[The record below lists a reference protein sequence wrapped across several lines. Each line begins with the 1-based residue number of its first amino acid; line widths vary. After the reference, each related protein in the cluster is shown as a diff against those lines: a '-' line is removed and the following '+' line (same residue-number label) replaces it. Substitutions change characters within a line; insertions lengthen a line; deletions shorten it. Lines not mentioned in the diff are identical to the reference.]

1 MANPLLDRA
10 PPQDFAGRRQALEIR
25 AKIEDFEQLVGIIEA
40 DLSDQFGRLAAREWR
55 QVPVDIRL
63 RFGWADVQKSLPAL
77 TGRVQTTVSA
87 VCQRCLEAFEMPLA
101 VDLDLLLVQEQGGV
115 TGVEGQEVWELS
127 GDTIRP
133 LDIIEEALIMA
144 MPFSAMHESAQQ
156 CEALPL
162 RTESEEGG
170 TLRPFANL
178 KAQMDD
184 ESS

>member
-10 PPQDFAGRRQALEIR
+10 PPQDFAGRRQALEVT
-25 AKIEDFEQLVGIIEA
+25 AKIEDFERLVEIIEA
-40 DLSDQFGRLAAREWR
+40 DLSDHFGRSAAREWR

-87 VCQRCLEAFEMPLA
+87 VCQRCLAAFEMPLA
-101 VDLDLLLVQEQGGV
+101 VDLDLLLVQGGA
-115 TGVEGQEVWELS
+115 TGVDGQEVWELS
-127 GDTIRP
+127 GDTVRP

-162 RTESEEGG
+162 RTVSEEGG
-170 TLRPFANL
+170 AVRPFANL